1 MAQTTKQFWIDRAD
15 DKIKVLYR
23 TEDKYLDRLKG
34 SYQRTNRDNKKDIQS
49 FYSRFA
55 TNNDLSYAQAT
66 QFVKEAEQRIL
77 QQSASEI
84 ASKLSRKDSG
94 IKKDLEAFAK
104 KRQINRLEGL
114 DSEIR
119 GRIAQLGNVQQ
130 LGMDKTL
137 SSSLQDQYTR
147 QRWNIDTGSSFGIQ
161 FNKIS
166 DSQLKAV
173 LKQPWNGNE
182 NFSSRLWKNKEQLAN
197 ILQQELTQGIIA
209 GTPLNDITK
218 IITNKT
224 GSAFS
229 AAERLVRTE
238 MTHVA
243 AVADIEGYEDSGI
256 AWYEYLATL
265 DDRTSEIC
273 GELDGNHFRLQD
285 AQAGVNLPPMHPN
298 CRSTTIAWF
307 GASFKDGLERRAR
320 DAEGNTILVP
330 ANMKYQE
337 YKQKFLVA

>member
-15 DKIKVLYR
+15 DKIKVLDR

-34 SYQRTNRDNKKDIQS
+34 SYQRTNRDNKKFIQS
-49 FYSRFA
+49 FYSQFA

-66 QFVKEAEQRIL
+66 QFVNKAEQRIL
-77 QQSASEI
+77 QQTASDI
-84 ASKLSRKDSG
+84 ASKLSRKDSA

-104 KRQINRLEGL
+104 KRQINRLQGL

-137 SSSLQDQYTR
+137 SDSLQDQYTR
-147 QRWNIDTGSSFGIQ
+147 QRWNIDTGSGFGVQ

-166 DSQLKAV
+166 DSQLNAV
-173 LKQPWNGNE
+173 LKQPWKVNE
-182 NFSSRLWKNKEQLAN
+182 NFSSTLWKNKQQLAD

-224 GSAFS
+224 GSEFF

-256 AWYEYLATL
+256 KWYEYLATL
-265 DDRTSEIC
+265 DDRTSTVC
-273 GELDGNHFRLQD
+273 GDLDGEHFRVQD
-285 AQAGVNLPPMHPN
+285 AKAGENLPPMHPN

-320 DAEGNTILVP
+320 DREGNTILVP
-330 ANMKYQE
+330 ANTKYRE
-337 YKQKFLVA
+337 YKKLFIAA